1 VGIGLPEL
9 YPLDPHCKDRLDSG
23 MIIVIHPA
31 IWVPGRGIA
40 FLGGPIAVSEAEA
53 VRLDNFQPDLVTT
66 I

>member
-1 VGIGLPEL
+1 VGLDLPEL

-31 IWVPGRGIA
+31 IWVPGRGTA
-40 FLGGPIAVSEAEA
+40 FVGGPIAVSGGDA
-53 VRLDNFQPDLVTT
+53 VRLDNPQSEIIT